1 MTRTTRILIAALMVT
16 GFASRLSGQ
25 SANAPIS
32 PSAHPTIVLVHG
44 AFADGSSWSK
54 VIPIWSSQWD
64 GEVRSAAHHAFLTVG
79 DRCRVDAR
87 SRQLLDELA
96 TRTPLGIHAYP
107 HWFRR
112 ALDKGIPPERVR
124 YPKAAIRDVPT
135 LIEELAS
142 GDADSIRDAIASLC
156 PSDGRNPAKK
166 AWRAIVETR
175 RSPDLRL
182 REKADIA
189 ADRLDTHAMSCDR
202 RHE

>member
-1 MTRTTRILIAALMVT
+1 VIEYVVDEALPGKDEILARLASHDRDVVLRILTLLCPC
-16 GFASRLSGQ
+16 R
-25 SANAPIS
+25 NACYDAEI
-32 PSAHPTIVLVHG
+32 
-44 AFADGSSWSK
+44 WSK

-189 ADRLDTHAMSCDR
+189 AQRLDAHAMSCDR